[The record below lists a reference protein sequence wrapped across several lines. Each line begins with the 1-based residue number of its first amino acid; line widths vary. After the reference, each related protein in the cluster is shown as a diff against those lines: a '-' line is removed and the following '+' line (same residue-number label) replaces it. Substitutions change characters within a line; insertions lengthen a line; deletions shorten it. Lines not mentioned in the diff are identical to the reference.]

1 MSTITNPLP
10 PYTDDMLAELEAD
23 IRSRG
28 IRIEALISDGPYL
41 PGAMIDGFHRQKIA
55 DKIGIPLPTKR
66 IPIHDEYEFELEQIK
81 NNYMRRHLTQPQR
94 IKLAMRQAELEEYRA
109 RERKFAGAPAPAGQP
124 KGRSTEIA
132 AEKLG
137 IKRNQIEAAKKIYK
151 FGDPQIIAEF
161 EAGTLRPNAAVRKIK
176 RATGQSPESVLAGT
190 VANKLGELPTG
201 TKFGAIIVMPL
212 MRTKL
217 FKAEPGRMMPNE
229 MGALALHKIMTKNA
243 IVAMQFTTRWLE
255 DGFKAMRSL
264 GLIHVATVTWVLDD
278 GTQGEEGKYPLN
290 ERCRFFLL
298 GTNGKVPESTKTT
311 DVILGGRGTVV
322 PRGLIDLLD
331 EWVTDPGLVMFSEV
345 KKPGW
350 ESWMPVSRGVT
361 E

>member
-1 MSTITNPLP
+1 
-10 PYTDDMLAELEAD
+10 
-23 IRSRG
+23 
-28 IRIEALISDGPYL
+28 
-41 PGAMIDGFHRQKIA
+41 
-55 DKIGIPLPTKR
+55 
-66 IPIHDEYEFELEQIK
+66 
-81 NNYMRRHLTQPQR
+81 
-94 IKLAMRQAELEEYRA
+94 
-109 RERKFAGAPAPAGQP
+109 
-124 KGRSTEIA
+124 
-132 AEKLG
+132 
-137 IKRNQIEAAKKIYK
+137 
-151 FGDPQIIAEF
+151 
-161 EAGTLRPNAAVRKIK
+161 
-176 RATGQSPESVLAGT
+176 
-190 VANKLGELPTG
+190 
-201 TKFGAIIVMPL
+201 
-212 MRTKL
+212 
-217 FKAEPGRMMPNE
+217 MMPNE